1 MPKKKTENF
10 EVLCRRL
17 EEIVQ
22 RLEDEQL
29 PLEESIKLF
38 TEGVT
43 LASKAR
49 ARLEEGEKTVQKLIQ
64 TIDKKFTLEE
74 LES

>member
-10 EVLCRRL
+10 EALCRRL

-22 RLEDEQL
+22 SLEDEQL

-38 TEGVT
+38 TEGVSI
-43 LASKAR
+43 ASKAR
-49 ARLEEGEKTVQKLIQ
+49 ARLEEGEKTVKRLIQ
-64 TIDKKFTLEE
+64 TIDRKFTVEE
-74 LES
+74 LEG